1 MTVHLL
7 GVVLVDAGLVLALV
21 GVVSIVRP
29 LRFLRIASRRRAL
42 GVLAASAL
50 LLGLGLT
57 LPATESRVETHR
69 TALDRFI
76 PAYQFSEHHEIRV
89 AAPPDRAF
97 EAIRS
102 VTANEITLF
111 RTLTAI
117 RRFGRP
123 GPESILNAPERKP
136 ILDVATQTSFLL
148 LADDPHKELVIG
160 TLVSAPEA
168 TRPPDDRTPEWF
180 DGLSGPGYAKAV
192 MNFRVEPDGAGALVT
207 TETRVYAT
215 DDTTRRRFTAYW
227 RVIYPGSALIRRM
240 WLRAIQRRAEGTSL
254 KMSSSAKTLDVW
266 LNASA
271 RGGGGDF

>member
-1 MTVHLL
+1 MTVHIL
-7 GVVLVDAGLVLALV
+7 GVALVDAGLVLALV

-57 LPATESRVETHR
+57 LPATESRVETQR

-76 PAYQFSEHHEIRV
+76 PDYQFSEYHEIRIE
-89 AAPPDRAF
+89 APPDRAF
-97 EAIRS
+97 EAILS

-123 GPESILNAPERKP
+123 GPESILAAPEHKP
-136 ILDVATQTSFLL
+136 ILDVATQTSFVL
-148 LADDPHKELVIG
+148 LAHDPDEELVVG

-168 TRPPDDRTPEWF
+168 ARPSDERTPEWF
-180 DGLSGPGYAKAV
+180 ERIAAPGYAKAV
-192 MNFRVEPDGAGALVT
+192 MNFRVEPDGAGVLVT

-240 WLRAIQRRAEGTSL
+240 WLRAIQHRAEAT
-254 KMSSSAKTLDVW
+254 TTH
-266 LNASA
+266 
-271 RGGGGDF
+271 RE